1 MFAINEK
8 VTAAGQLA
16 SRIREGRFAKKGT
29 GSNFR
34 RWHDP

>member
-16 SRIREGRFAKKGT
+16 SRIREGRFAKKRDRVE
-29 GSNFR
+29 FPVVA
-34 RWHDP
+34 DP